1 MSVNFSRSLAVVV
14 LAVAM
19 ALSRSGAAA
28 EIPWSTDIEDSLHR
42 ADSNSQ
48 LVFMEF
54 TADWCVF
61 CKKMEKNT
69 FTNDEVTQRI
79 SSNFVAVK
87 VDADQNKDLVKDL
100 GIKGLPAILIVSPD
114 LKVIERISGF
124 QTPEALITKLD
135 AITAAHPNRGKHNA
149 LVSSGNSPQRSMNRP
164 SQPEQFEPDAVA
176 SSRPATKELEFE
188 AITQDE
194 APRVGNRQTANPSK
208 RPLIDDASGQQPKP
222 AITETVSAD
231 SESFFKTISREQESG
246 EEAPEKSGPAFNGLC
261 IVSAVEGRELVN
273 GTADNQINYR
283 GHTLYFSSTENKER
297 FISEPDA
304 FWPVLDGICAMT
316 LLADERRV
324 EGSLEFAAVFRK
336 RIWLFTSQEA
346 MREFLHDPV
355 DIAEEATE
363 VVAELER

>member
-164 SQPEQFEPDAVA
+164 SQPEQFEPDAGA
-176 SSRPATKELEFE
+176 SSRPATKKLEFE

-231 SESFFKTISREQESG
+231 SESFFKTIIG
-246 EEAPEKSGPAFNGLC
+246 N
-261 IVSAVEGRELVN
+261 
-273 GTADNQINYR
+273 
-283 GHTLYFSSTENKER
+283 SS
-297 FISEPDA
+297 
-304 FWPVLDGICAMT
+304 L
-316 LLADERRV
+316 
-324 EGSLEFAAVFRK
+324 
-336 RIWLFTSQEA
+336 
-346 MREFLHDPV
+346 
-355 DIAEEATE
+355 
-363 VVAELER
+363 